1 MNLLVVIISGIIG
14 YLLGACKAFREAK
27 QKAYQEILPP
37 IIKMA
42 YRSED
47 ANEGEFCEALVK
59 LWLYG
64 SKTVAKKVDN
74 AVSVAHK
81 KERGN
86 VSEAL
91 QEAIVEMRNDIQIL
105 PWPILWR
112 KKLTPDEVKHIFT
125 RIHHVNNTK

>member
-47 ANEGEFCEALVK
+47 ANEGEFCEAIFK

-64 SKTVAKKVDN
+64 SKAVAKKVDN
-74 AVSVAHK
+74 VVSIAHDHK
-81 KERGN
+81 RGN
-86 VSEAL
+86 ITEAL
-91 QEAIVEMRNDIQIL
+91 QKAIVEMRKDIQIL
-105 PWPILWR
+105 PWQKR
-112 KKLTPDEVKHIFT
+112 LTPNEVKHIFT
-125 RIHHVNNTK
+125 RIRHVNNTK